1 MTMAFTRNS
10 PYRELG
16 DVPFSQ
22 WYTIISN
29 TVGPDGVVGSGDL
42 ASSATY
48 ESAKGHTALFLMLM
62 RQESQFG
69 TVAGRN
75 LPRVTR
81 NPFSFR
87 VPDYSNEDNVKGYI
101 HFDSY
106 IETMVHAYDRL
117 IDGAYWEWQRKA
129 DPYAE
134 AETIS
139 DLLYIYAPPS
149 DDNDTE
155 RLIAE
160 GVRFLNSL
168 VVTVPDGEDEVEL
181 TFGLV
186 PHPPF
191 KDMIVSKV
199 GGGGFDR
206 VPPRQIVGG
215 VHHET
220 MGRGSIEFYAKFF
233 GCPDGERC
241 DDALVDYVI
250 GQDGRIGRLND
261 PRGTR
266 SPHASGG
273 GVALPGGLEGD
284 GPAFVAK
291 FGVAAINGRNVSI
304 EYEKLNNE
312 PLTPAQIQAGGALM
326 AHFHDSDGQ
335 RWDEHP
341 FTSKYGI
348 VVSFLHWEFGTTS
361 CGLDMEDDLAAIQ
374 AVSKGI
380 MRQYQQSS
388 APTPTPTP
396 TTPVPLPEYVPG
408 VDVAIASRFFG
419 MANGEDGKT
428 YQFDPNGPVSK
439 TWVEDS
445 IATGEWPYITEVWV
459 YEDGRR
465 YFLFDGGRTYLVKDG
480 VITRLTGAQG

>member
-1 MTMAFTRNS
+1 MTMLTRNS

-16 DVPFSQ
+16 DVPFDLWQ
-22 WYTIISN
+22 KIIN
-29 TVGPDGVVGSGDL
+29 QAGAPAEL
-42 ASSATY
+42 ATLETY
-48 ESAKGHTALFLMLM
+48 EAAKGHTALFLMLM
-62 RQESQFG
+62 RQESKFG

-75 LPRVTR
+75 QPRVTR

-117 IDGAYWEWQRKA
+117 IDGTYWEWQRKA

-134 AETIS
+134 DVSIS
-139 DLLYIYAPPS
+139 DFLYTYAPPS

-186 PHPPF
+186 PHPPY

-220 MGRGSIEFYAKFF
+220 MGRGSIEFYAEFF

-241 DDALVDYVI
+241 SNALVDYVI
-250 GQDGRIGRLND
+250 GRDGRIGRLND

-266 SPHASGG
+266 SPWASGG
-273 GVALPGGLEGD
+273 GVGLPGGLEGD
-284 GPAFVAK
+284 GPAFVAE
-291 FGVAAINGRNVSI
+291 FGVAGINARNVSI

-341 FTSKYGI
+341 FTSKYGC

-380 MRQYQQSS
+380 MRQYQQGS
-388 APTPTPTP
+388 APTPTPATPTP
-396 TTPVPLPEYVPG
+396 TTPAPLPEYVPG
-408 VDVAIASRFFG
+408 VDVQMAFRFFG
-419 MANGEDGKT
+419 AVKGEDGKD
-428 YQFDPNGPVSK
+428 YHFDPNGPVSK

-445 IATGEWPYITEVWV
+445 IRTGEWPGIIEVWA
-459 YEDGRR
+459 YDDGRR
-465 YFLFDGGRTYLVKDG
+465 YFRFEGGRTYLSQDG
-480 VITRLTGAQG
+480 VVTRLTGAQG

>member
-1 MTMAFTRNS
+1 MVFTRNS

-16 DVPFSQ
+16 DVPYAT
-22 WYTIISN
+22 WGDVIAN
-29 TVGPDGVVGSGDL
+29 AGGPPELFDPE
-42 ASSATY
+42 TY
-48 ESAKGHTALFLMLM
+48 EAAKGHTALFLMLM
-62 RQESQFG
+62 RQESKFG
-69 TVAGRN
+69 TVEGRN
-75 LPRVTR
+75 RPRTTR

-87 VPDYSNEDNVKGYI
+87 VPDYSNEDTVKGYI

-106 IETMVHAYDRL
+106 IECMIHAHDRL
-117 IDGAYWEWQRKA
+117 IDGAYWEWQRKP
-129 DPYAE
+129 DPYAG

-139 DLLYIYAPPS
+139 DFLHIYAPPQYG
-149 DDNDTE
+149 NDTE

-168 VVTVPDGEDEVEL
+168 NVTVPDGEDEVAL

-186 PHPPF
+186 PHPPY

-220 MGRGSIEFYAKFF
+220 MGRGSIEFYAEFF

-241 DDALVDYVI
+241 QNALVDYVI
-250 GQDGRIGRLND
+250 GRDGRIGRLND

-273 GVALPGGLEGD
+273 GVGLPGGLEGD

-291 FGVAAINGRNVSI
+291 FGVAAINARNVSI

-341 FTSKYGI
+341 FTSKYGC
-348 VVSFLHWEFGTTS
+348 VVSFLHWEFGTTD
-361 CGLDMEDDLAAIQ
+361 CGKDMEDDLAAIQ

-380 MRQYQQSS
+380 MRQYQQGS
-388 APTPTPTP
+388 APTPTTP
-396 TTPVPLPEYVPG
+396 EPAPLPEYVPG
-408 VDVAIASRFFG
+408 VDVAMASRFFG
-419 MANGEDGKT
+419 DVIGEDGKT

-445 IATGEWPYITEVWV
+445 IRTGEWPYITDVWV
-459 YEDGRR
+459 YDDGRR
-465 YFLFDGGRTYLVKDG
+465 YFNFEGGRSYLVKDG